1 MATAFT
7 EKERGIILS
16 KLKESARHFAVTPGV
31 RKTTVD
37 DLVAEAGISK
47 GAFYK
52 FYESKEML
60 FFEILEDLHEE
71 VYESAKVILNTQK
84 SLSPSERIAL
94 AILTALEKIDQ
105 NGMTNFLKDDVSYL
119 MRKIPEETLD
129 RHFHSDDQNI
139 FSLIE
144 TSGISLTQPPEI
156 ISAVIR
162 TLVLSLVHRNQIGS
176 YYKPAVE
183 LMIRSVCNSFVK
195 M

>member
-16 KLKESARHFAVTPGV
+16 KLKEAAKHFAVTPGV

-71 VYESAKVILNTQK
+71 VYKSAKVILNTEK
-84 SLSPSERIAL
+84 LLSPSERIAL
-94 AILTALEKIDQ
+94 AILTALEKIEQ

-144 TSGISLTQPPEI
+144 ASGIPLAQPPEI
-156 ISAVIR
+156 ISAIIR

-183 LMIRSVCNSFVK
+183 LLVRSVCNSFVE